1 MDKLVS
7 PYIDTEQHAKISLH
21 PYQMTNDVNIN
32 LKINLKKK
40 AEKRCNQNGF
50 VSKIYKIVEKSDGII
65 DAENFNASAN
75 FVIKYSCKLCL
86 PVENTLIVG
95 KIRTIN
101 RVLMVVENGPIL
113 SVVLSSNINTDNFKT
128 NNQNNLYHLKSSK
141 ELEIGDYVKIKILSK
156 KFNFNDNQIKTMAY
170 LEDTASSDE
179 VTKYFSTVINDNE
192 ISLNDRENQDDEE
205 SDDNFVDEE
214 DSDIEED
221 DFDQEGGGSYNTGNN
236 FII

>member
-7 PYIDTEQHAKISLH
+7 PYIDTEQYAKISLH

-50 VSKIYKIVEKSDGII
+50 VSKIYKIVEKSNGII

-86 PVENTLIVG
+86 PVENSLIVG

-113 SVVLSSNINTDNFKT
+113 SVVLSSNINNDNFKT
-128 NNQNNLYHLKSSK
+128 NNQNNLYHNKSGK

-170 LEDTASSDE
+170 LEDIATDTE
-179 VTKYFSTVINDNE
+179 VSKYFSTVINDNE
-192 ISLNDRENQDDEE
+192 ITVTEREDDMESTDSFVDEDEE
-205 SDDNFVDEE
+205 SDDDLEQ
-214 DSDIEED
+214 D
-221 DFDQEGGGSYNTGNN
+221 GGGSHNTGSN

>member
-7 PYIDTEQHAKISLH
+7 PYIDTEQYAKISLH

-40 AEKRCNQNGF
+40 AEKKCNQNGF
-50 VSKIYKIVEKSDGII
+50 VSKIYKIVEKSNGII
-65 DAENFNASAN
+65 EAENFNASAN
-75 FVIKYSCKLCL
+75 FVIKYSCKLCI
-86 PVENTLIVG
+86 PVENTLIIG

-113 SVVLSSNINTDNFKT
+113 SVVLSNNINNDKFKP
-128 NNQNNLYHLKSSK
+128 NNQNNLSYNESDK
-141 ELEIGDYVKIKILSK
+141 ELEIGDFVKIKILSK

-170 LEDTASSDE
+170 LEDIASQEE
-179 VTKYFSTVINDNE
+179 VSKYFSTVINENE
-192 ISLNDRENQDDEE
+192 IDISEKDKEDIESEDSFEDEYEDDDEGDGE
-205 SDDNFVDEE
+205 YE
-214 DSDIEED
+214 
-221 DFDQEGGGSYNTGNN
+221 QEGGSFINTGNN

>member
-7 PYIDTEQHAKISLH
+7 PYIDTEQYAKISLH

-40 AEKRCNQNGF
+40 AEKKCNQNGF
-50 VSKIYKIVEKSDGII
+50 VNKIYKIVEKSNGII

-86 PVENTLIVG
+86 PVENSLIVG

-113 SVVLSSNINTDNFKT
+113 SVVLSSNINNDNFKT
-128 NNQNNLYHLKSSK
+128 NNQNNLYHEKSGK

-179 VTKYFSTVINDNE
+179 VSKYFSTVTNDNE
-192 ISLNDRENQDDEE
+192 ITVTEKEEDEMDSE
-205 SDDNFVDEE
+205 DNFVDEE
-214 DSDIEED
+214 DSED
-221 DFDQEGGGSYNTGNN
+221 EDFEQDGGGSHNTGNN

>member
-7 PYIDTEQHAKISLH
+7 PYIDTEQYAKISLH

-50 VSKIYKIVEKSDGII
+50 VSKIYKIVEKSNGVI

-101 RVLMVVENGPIL
+101 RVLMVIENGPIL
-113 SVVLSSNINTDNFKT
+113 SVVLSSNTNTDNFKI
-128 NNQNNLYHLKSSK
+128 NNQNNLYHIKTNK
-141 ELEIGDYVKIKILSK
+141 ELEIGDFVKIKILSK

-170 LEDTASSDE
+170 LEDTATDDE
-179 VTKYFSTVINDNE
+179 VSKYFSTVINDNE
-192 ISLNDRENQDDEE
+192 ISLNEREEE
-205 SDDNFVDEE
+205 DINSDDNFVDEQDSE
-214 DSDIEED
+214 DEEED
-221 DFDQEGGGSYNTGNN
+221 FEQDGGGSQNTGSN

>member
-7 PYIDTEQHAKISLH
+7 PYIDTEQYAKIALH

-40 AEKRCNQNGF
+40 AEKKCNQNGF
-50 VSKIYKIVEKSDGII
+50 VTKIYKIVEKSNGII

-86 PVENTLIVG
+86 PVENTLIIG

-113 SVVLSSNINTDNFKT
+113 SVILSNNINTDKFQT
-128 NNQNNLYHLKSSK
+128 NNQNNLTYNSSNK
-141 ELEIGDYVKIKILSK
+141 ELEIGDFVKIKILSK

-170 LEDTASSDE
+170 LEDIASQEE
-179 VTKYFSTVINDNE
+179 VSNYFSTVINDNE
-192 ISLNDRENQDDEE
+192 IDISENDNKDIE
-205 SDDNFVDEE
+205 SEDSFVDEE
-214 DSDIEED
+214 ESEED
-221 DFDQEGGGSYNTGNN
+221 NDFEQDGGSFINTGSN